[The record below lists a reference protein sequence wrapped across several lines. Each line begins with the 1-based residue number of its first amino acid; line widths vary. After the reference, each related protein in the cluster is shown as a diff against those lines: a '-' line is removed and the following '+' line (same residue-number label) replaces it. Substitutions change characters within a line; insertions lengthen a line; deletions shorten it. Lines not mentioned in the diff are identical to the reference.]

1 MLIDRAD
8 NIINICEMKFS
19 EDEYTIT
26 SSYDK
31 QLRHKMSVF
40 RDETKCRKTLH
51 LTLVTTFGLFFN
63 EYSGNIQKVI
73 TMEDL
78 FKTI

>member
-1 MLIDRAD
+1 
-8 NIINICEMKFS
+8 
-19 EDEYTIT
+19 
-26 SSYDK
+26 
-31 QLRHKMSVF
+31 MSVF
-40 RDETKCRKTLH
+40 REETKCRKTLH
-51 LTLVTTFGLFFN
+51 LALVTTFGLLFN

>member
-8 NIINICEMKFS
+8 NIINVCEMKFS
-19 EDEYTIT
+19 EDEYTVT

-31 QLRHKMSVF
+31 QLRHKMTVF
-40 RDETKCRKTLH
+40 REETKCRKTLH

-63 EYSGNIQKVI
+63 EYAGSIQKAI
-73 TMEDL
+73 TMDDL
-78 FKTI
+78 FKSV